1 MGNKRSKKSNR
12 LSKQLKEMEYL
23 ICPVAVPVKAGEISF
38 YSEKETYTFFL
49 DPVIA
54 TAPQVD
60 ATEICRYAEEGYG
73 GWIATSHQEPEMRMD
88 LMPADYQYASD
99 NQAEQLLH
107 FFAITD
113 IHITDGEFPA
123 HGIYSKYGGGIVS
136 VYSEMMHYTTHVLDG
151 AIHAVNAIHHQNPLD
166 FGLSMGDNTNNAMYN
181 ELRWS
186 IDVFD
191 GKEINLDFG
200 VNANPRI
207 GPRKDFYDDFMA
219 VGLNQQIP
227 WYQIIG
233 NHDHSWPDKP
243 QKTVSE
249 DPNRRFLSRLEW
261 MQEFFISETLPLG
274 HGFTEAHL
282 ESGFACYS
290 FEPKEGVP
298 IKVIVLDNTQRDD
311 DPNVLGYAHG
321 SLDRSRFDWLVAELE
336 AGQQAGQLMMIAA
349 HIPIGV
355 EYTEPLTRPFMS
367 WSTISPVPEQELI
380 EKLQSY
386 PNLILWVAGHRHR
399 NTITPVQSP
408 DPDQPECGFWVVET
422 ASLRDFP
429 QNFRSFEILKNADNS
444 ISIVTRNINPIIKEG
459 SFASIARSYAVAA
472 QQIFNGRTELLPTG
486 SYNGELLVYLSE
498 TMQEKMGK
506 TEKMDSPSSI

>member
-1 MGNKRSKKSNR
+1 MGNKRSKKANR
-12 LSKQLKEMEYL
+12 LSKQLKEIEHL
-23 ICPVAVPVKAGEISF
+23 ISPVAVPVTEEESDF
-38 YSEKETYTFFL
+38 HSEKESYTFFL

-54 TAPQVD
+54 TSPQVED
-60 ATEICRYAEEGYG
+60 TEIIRYAQEGYG
-73 GWIATSHQEPEMRMD
+73 GWTIVSDLEPELRLD
-88 LMPADYQYASD
+88 LMPVGYQHPVG
-99 NQAEQLLH
+99 NQPEQLLH

-123 HGIYSKYGGGIVS
+123 HGIYSKCGGGIVS

-151 AIHAVNAIHHQNPLD
+151 AIHSVNAIHHQNPLD

-186 IDVFD
+186 IDIFD

-200 VNANPRI
+200 INANPRI
-207 GPRKDFYDDFMA
+207 GPRKDFYDEFMA

-233 NHDHSWPDKP
+233 NHDHIWPDKP
-243 QKTVSE
+243 QKAVSE
-249 DPNRRFLSRLEW
+249 DPDRRFLSRVEW
-261 MQEFFISETLPLG
+261 MKEFFNTETHPIG
-274 HGFTEAHL
+274 HGFTDEHL
-282 ESGFACYS
+282 ETGFACYS
-290 FEPKEGVP
+290 FEPKEGVS

-311 DPNVLGYAHG
+311 EPNVQGYAHG

-336 AGQQAGQLMMIAA
+336 AGQQAGQIMIIAA

-355 EYTEPLTRPFMS
+355 EYQEPLTRPFMS
-367 WSTISPVPEQELI
+367 WSTISPVSEMELI

-399 NTITPVQSP
+399 NTITPIISP
-408 DPDQPECGFWVVET
+408 DPDQPERGFWVVET
-422 ASLRDFP
+422 ASLRDYP
-429 QNFRSFEILKNADNS
+429 QNFRVFEILKNADRT
-444 ISIVTRNINPIIKEG
+444 ISIITKNINPTVKQG

-472 QQIFNGRTELLPTG
+472 QQIFNGRTEHLPSG
-486 SYNGELLVYLSE
+486 SYNGELRVSITSSMSE
-498 TMQEKMGK
+498 K
-506 TEKMDSPSSI
+506 

>member
-12 LSKQLKEMEYL
+12 LSKQLKEIEHL
-23 ICPVAVPVKAGEISF
+23 ISPVVVPVTEGEMDF
-38 YSEKETYTFFL
+38 HSEKEKYTFFL

-60 ATEICRYAEEGYG
+60 ASEIIRFAQEGYG
-73 GWIATSHQEPEMRMD
+73 GWTTAANQEPEIRLD
-88 LMPADYQYASD
+88 LMPADHQIPAG
-99 NQAEQLLH
+99 NQSEQLLH

-136 VYSEMMHYTTHVLDG
+136 LYSEMMHYTTHVLDG
-151 AIHAVNAIHHQNPLD
+151 AIHSVNAIHHQNPLD

-186 IDVFD
+186 IDIFD

-200 VNANPRI
+200 VNPNPRI

-243 QKTVSE
+243 EKAVSD
-249 DPNRRFLSRLEW
+249 DPNRRFLSRMEW
-261 MQEFFISETLPLG
+261 MKEFFNTETQPIG
-274 HGFTEAHL
+274 HGFSQESL
-282 ESGFACYS
+282 ETGFASYS

-311 DPNVLGYAHG
+311 DPNVKGYAHG

-336 AGQQAGQLMMIAA
+336 AGQQAGQLLIIAA

-355 EYTEPLTRPFMS
+355 EYQEPLTRPFMS
-367 WSTISPVPEQELI
+367 WSTISPVSEQELI

-399 NTITPVQSP
+399 NTITPVKSP
-408 DPDQPECGFWVVET
+408 DPDQPERGFWVVET

-429 QNFRSFEILKNADNS
+429 QNFRSFEILKNGDS
-444 ISIVTRNINPIIKEG
+444 TISIVTRNINPTIKEG

-486 SYNGELLVYLSE
+486 SYNGELLVRL
-498 TMQEKMGK
+498 T
-506 TEKMDSPSSI
+506 TPMDMP

>member
-1 MGNKRSKKSNR
+1 MGNKHSKKTNR
-12 LSKQLKEMEYL
+12 LSKQLKEIEHL
-23 ICPVAVPVKAGEISF
+23 ISPVAVPVNAGEMDF
-38 YSEKETYTFFL
+38 HSEKETYTFFL

-60 ATEICRYAEEGYG
+60 ATEIVRYGKQGYG
-73 GWIATSHQEPEMRMD
+73 GWIATSPQEPEMRRD
-88 LMPADYQYASD
+88 LMPDDYQNPVG
-99 NQAEQLLH
+99 NQPEQLLH
-107 FFAITD
+107 FFTVSD

-123 HGIYSKYGGGIVS
+123 HGIYSKCGGGIVS
-136 VYSEMMHYTTHVLDG
+136 VYSEMMHYTTHVLDS
-151 AIHAVNAIHHQNPLD
+151 AIHSVNAIHHQNPLD

-186 IDVFD
+186 IDIFD

-200 VNANPRI
+200 VNPNPRI

-233 NHDHSWPDKP
+233 NHDHIWPDKP
-243 QKTVSE
+243 LKAVSD
-249 DPNRRFLSRLEW
+249 DPSRRFLSRLEW
-261 MQEFFISETLPLG
+261 MQEFFDTETQPRG
-274 HGFTEAHL
+274 HGFTAANL
-282 ESGFACYS
+282 ETGFACYS

-298 IKVIVLDNTQRDD
+298 IKIIVLDNTQRDD
-311 DPNVLGYAHG
+311 DPNVKGYAHG
-321 SLDRSRFDWLVAELE
+321 SLDRERFDWLVAELE
-336 AGQQAGQLMMIAA
+336 AGQQAGQLMIIAA

-355 EYTEPLTRPFMS
+355 EYQEPLTRPYMS
-367 WSTISPVPEQELI
+367 WSTISPVSEQELI

-399 NTITPVQSP
+399 NTITPVKSP
-408 DPDQPECGFWVVET
+408 DPGHPECGFWVVET

-429 QNFRSFEILKNADNS
+429 QNFRSFEILKNADS
-444 ISIVTRNINPIIKEG
+444 TISIITKNINPTIRDG

-486 SYNGELLVYLSE
+486 SCNGELLV
-498 TMQEKMGK
+498 
-506 TEKMDSPSSI
+506 SIATPMLQKIGMAAELNMP